1 MYTGRLLVFL
11 LHPLDGLAVGVA
23 TSSLIARTRSPALP
37 ESMTVPT
44 TEAVAEMDIGVS
56 RSSWL

>member
-11 LHPLDGLAVGVA
+11 LHPLDGLAVGVVA
-23 TSSLIARTRSPALP
+23 SSLVARTRSPALH
-37 ESMTVPT
+37 ESMAVAT

-56 RSSWL
+56 RSS